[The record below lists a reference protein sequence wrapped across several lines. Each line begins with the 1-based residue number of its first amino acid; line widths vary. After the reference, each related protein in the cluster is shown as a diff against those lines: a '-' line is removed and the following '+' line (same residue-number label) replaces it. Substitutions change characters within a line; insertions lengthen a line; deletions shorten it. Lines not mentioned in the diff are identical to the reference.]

1 MIEPDKCERRK
12 EVDAQERSYKVNDI
26 GNMRL
31 MLGMRMGIFKTRKA
45 TIGETCA
52 EQLAWGRKPTVPEEN
67 KARINGDKCRYQKTK
82 NSPKESIEKG

>member
-45 TIGETCA
+45 TIGERRALNNSHGEESQPYQKRT
-52 EQLAWGRKPTVPEEN
+52 KPESMEISVDIKRQRTVP
-67 KARINGDKCRYQKTK
+67 R
-82 NSPKESIEKG
+82 SP